1 MKQKK
6 SRMTSLTESLV
17 RPAHELAK
25 ERGLDPDILE
35 KESLEYGFGVTVTGI
50 CNIDEIRYDQW
61 IAEQIRSSGADIQ
74 KPTNRTSLSETV
86 NPGVLNANITRLT
99 QQLTND
105 TADLEWLGKRLE
117 EADDDL
123 EKKQIRVKAK
133 RLSEKIRKKVEHVSI
148 AKDRLNHLLDV
159 ELGEDDKT
167 KQ

>member
-1 MKQKK
+1 M
-6 SRMTSLTESLV
+6 
-17 RPAHELAK
+17 
-25 ERGLDPDILE
+25 
-35 KESLEYGFGVTVTGI
+35 
-50 CNIDEIRYDQW
+50 
-61 IAEQIRSSGADIQ
+61 
-74 KPTNRTSLSETV
+74 
-86 NPGVLNANITRLT
+86 T

>member
-1 MKQKK
+1 MNKK
-6 SRMTSLTESLV
+6 KRSQPSLTESV
-17 RPAHELAK
+17 IIPVNQLAK
-25 ERGLDPDILE
+25 DRGLDPGILE
-35 KESLEYGFGVTVTGI
+35 KEALEYGFGVTVTGI

-86 NPGVLNANITRLT
+86 NPEVLKANITRLT
-99 QQLTND
+99 QQRTNY
-105 TADLEWLGKRLE
+105 TADLKWLGKRLE

-123 EKKQIRVKAK
+123 EEKQIRVKAK